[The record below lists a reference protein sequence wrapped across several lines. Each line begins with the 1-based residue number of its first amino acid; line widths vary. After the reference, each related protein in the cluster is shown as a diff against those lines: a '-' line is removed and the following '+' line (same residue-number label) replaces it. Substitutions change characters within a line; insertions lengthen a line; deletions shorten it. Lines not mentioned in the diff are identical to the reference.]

1 MSRKNIS
8 EKDITLLENI
18 SSKFHFKDE
27 RDFIDITILLK
38 QLKDKLPPRKIKK
51 SLDTSFESDLFERNY
66 GYISKYNDTNYFGVI
81 RRKYEKRGITAL
93 FHHQEN
99 FLNAFLQRYPS
110 PQDVNLP
117 FWDWDLEIL
126 QHYLKLVYKKEFLD
140 YILKKVLAS
149 APKHTVN
156 PFLSSSRDYI
166 NSKDFHIF
174 IWYIIFIKRNNSKQ
188 FTHYIPIR
196 FDYKESQTNSKALKF
211 YEVNDHSKH
220 GYVYHSNTIF
230 LLLKKCIP
238 KNATSENATSENAIS
253 ENATSENAT
262 SEKCIPKNATSK
274 KCIPKNATSEKY
286 IFLINKSTYKEKY
299 FKKEFLCL
307 ASDNIDLL
315 QTKFVFIK
323 SNDIQKIYQ
332 QNSCSDLKQFY
343 KYFKQCQKKITYYK
357 KYEIKDHT
365 DNPLPPI
372 RKILNT
378 YFDN

>member
-66 GYISKYNDTNYFGVI
+66 RYISKYNDTNYFGVI

-140 YILKKVLAS
+140 YVLKKVLAS

-166 NSKDFHIF
+166 NSEDFHIF

-238 KNATSENATSENAIS
+238 KNATSE
-253 ENATSENAT
+253 
-262 SEKCIPKNATSK
+262 
-274 KCIPKNATSEKY
+274 KY
-286 IFLINKSTYKEKY
+286 VFLINKSTYKEKY

>member
-8 EKDITLLENI
+8 EKDITLLKII
-18 SSKFHFKDE
+18 SSEFNFKDD
-27 RDFIDITILLK
+27 RDFIDITLLLK
-38 QLKDKLPPRKIKK
+38 QLENKLPPRDIKK
-51 SLDTSFESDLFERNY
+51 DLDSSFEINFYNRNQA
-66 GYISKYNDTNYFGVI
+66 YISKYSDTNYFGII
-81 RRKYEKRGITAL
+81 RRKYEKSGIIAL
-93 FHHQEN
+93 FRHQED
-99 FLNAFLQRYPS
+99 FLNAFLHRYPS

-126 QHYLKLVYKKEFLD
+126 QHYLKLIYNKKFPD
-140 YILKKVLAS
+140 YVLRKVLAS
-149 APKHTVN
+149 VPQHTVN

-166 NSKDFHIF
+166 NSENFRIF

-196 FDYKESQTNSKALKF
+196 FDYKESQTNSKSLKF

-220 GYVYHSNTIF
+220 GYMYHSNTIF
-230 LLLKKCIP
+230 SLLKKCIP
-238 KNATSENATSENAIS
+238 KNATSENATS

-262 SEKCIPKNATSK
+262 SEKCIPKNATSENATSE
-274 KCIPKNATSEKY
+274 NATSEKY
-286 IFLINKSTYKEKY
+286 VFLINKTTYKEKY

-307 ASDNIDLL
+307 ASDNINLL

-332 QNSCSDLKQFY
+332 QNSCPDLKKFY

-357 KYEIKDHT
+357 KHEIKDHT

-372 RKILNT
+372 REILNT